1 MEQAFFDG
9 AGFNAS
15 DVSILIRVMI
25 ASLYTLFVGWM
36 SWKQYALVRQERM
49 EVGTWF
55 NNIIIHISLLVGI
68 LLIVI
73 I

>member
-1 MEQAFFDG
+1 MEQSFLDG

-15 DVSILIRVMI
+15 DVSVLIRVMI
-25 ASLYTLFVGWM
+25 ASLYTLFVAWL
-36 SWKQYALVRQERM
+36 SWKQFALVREERM
-49 EVGTWF
+49 EVGKWF
-55 NNIIIHISLLVGI
+55 NNVVWQISLLVGV